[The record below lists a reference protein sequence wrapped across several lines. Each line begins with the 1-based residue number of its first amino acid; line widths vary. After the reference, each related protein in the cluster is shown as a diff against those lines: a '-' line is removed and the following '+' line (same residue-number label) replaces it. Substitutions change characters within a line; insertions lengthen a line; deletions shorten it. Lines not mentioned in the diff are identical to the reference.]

1 MDEID
6 IKKQLKINKHR
17 QEIIDALLSVH
28 KHSNLIQAIKAL
40 SSDAKNEIMERFHL
54 NSMQAAAIMD
64 LKKPISDIPEEKI
77 LEEKANLEKIEIE
90 LKSCLS

>member
-17 QEIIDALLSVH
+17 HEIIDALLSVH

-40 SSDAKNEIMERFHL
+40 SSDAKNEIMW
-54 NSMQAAAIMD
+54 
-64 LKKPISDIPEEKI
+64 KPRPRWIPKPPQ
-77 LEEKANLEKIEIE
+77 
-90 LKSCLS
+90 